1 MMPTNAPTPLRSAST
16 VRTPVAPV
24 RKVAIVNGTPGVLT
38 LMERALDAGNYDVV
52 MIESVTHAYSH
63 IKRVQPNLVIVC
75 VRLGHMDGFEVLSML
90 NLDAET
96 RHIPV
101 LTFIADFEGQ
111 EPEEAEEDEPGADA
125 SLMGTAVGSGAL
137 MN

>member
-1 MMPTNAPTPLRSAST
+1 
-16 VRTPVAPV
+16 
-24 RKVAIVNGTPGVLT
+24 
-38 LMERALDAGNYDVV
+38 
-52 MIESVTHAYSH
+52 
-63 IKRVQPNLVIVC
+63 
-75 VRLGHMDGFEVLSML
+75 ML

-111 EPEEAEEDEPGADA
+111 EPEEAEEDEPGEDA

>member
-1 MMPTNAPTPLRSAST
+1 MMPTNALTPLNGPAST
-16 VRTPVAPV
+16 VRTAVAPV

-38 LMERALDAGNYDVV
+38 LMERALDAGHYDVV
-52 MIESVTHAYSH
+52 MIESVAHAYSH

-75 VRLGHMDGFEVLSML
+75 VRLGNMDGFDVLSML
-90 NLDAET
+90 NLDADT

-101 LTFIADFEGQ
+101 LTFIAEFEGQ
-111 EPEEAEEDEPGADA
+111 ESDDDEAEDERAMGAASPDA
-125 SLMGTAVGSGAL
+125 A